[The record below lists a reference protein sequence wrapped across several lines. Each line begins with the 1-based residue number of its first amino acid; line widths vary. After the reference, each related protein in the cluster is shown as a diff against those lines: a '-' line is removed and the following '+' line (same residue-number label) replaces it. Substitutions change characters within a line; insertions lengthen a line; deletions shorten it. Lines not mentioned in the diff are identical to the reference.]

1 MPSMLHEAIVTLFR
15 NRPTMAA
22 ELLVGVLHVPV
33 PSAGDVRVYE
43 ADLTQIVPTEY
54 RADLVVVH
62 GEGRDGVAVVLEV
75 QLAPD
80 PDKEFVW
87 PLYQAALRARL
98 RLPVCVLVVTDDD
111 AVARW
116 AATPVLVGPP
126 ASWFVPVVLG
136 PAAVPWVTAQEAA
149 RAPELAVLSALAHG
163 REAGGAQ
170 VALAAIAAAVR
181 LDAERAR
188 LYHDLV
194 MQHLGEAVRAEL
206 EALMATG
213 KYEYQSEFARQ
224 YIAEG
229 EAQGELKGKA
239 EALLAVLAARGFPPT
254 DEQRERILSCRDLAT
269 LDRWVWRAAS
279 AASVDEA
286 LG

>member
-15 NRPTMAA
+15 NRPTLAA
-22 ELLVGVLHVPV
+22 ELLVRVGVPV
-33 PSAGDVRVYE
+33 PYAGEGRVHE

-62 GEGRDGVAVVLEV
+62 GEGMDGVAVVLEV

-80 PDKEFVW
+80 PDKPFVW

-98 RLPVCVLVVTDDD
+98 RLPVCVLVVTVDE
-111 AVARW
+111 AVAQW
-116 AATPVLVGPP
+116 AATPVLMGPP
-126 ASWFVPVVLG
+126 RSWFVPVVLG
-136 PAAVPWVTAQEAA
+136 PAIVPWVTEEEAA
-149 RAPELAVLSALAHG
+149 RAPELAVLSTMAHG
-163 REAGGAQ
+163 REAGGA
-170 VALAAIAAAVR
+170 VLALAAMGAVVR
-181 LDAERAR
+181 LDADRAR

-194 MQHLGEAVRAEL
+194 MQYLGAAVRAEL

-213 KYEYQSEFARQ
+213 KYEYQSEFARK

-229 EAQGELKGKA
+229 RTQGQLIAKA
-239 EALLAVLAARGFPPT
+239 EAVMSVLAARGFQPT
-254 DEQRERILSCRDLAT
+254 EEQRQRILACRDLET

-279 AASVDEA
+279 AASVEDA

>member
-15 NRPTMAA
+15 NRPTLAA
-22 ELLVGVLHVPV
+22 ELLVRVGVPV
-33 PSAGDVRVYE
+33 PYAGEGRVYE
-43 ADLTQIVPTEY
+43 ADLTQVVPTEY
-54 RADLVVVH
+54 RADLVVVY
-62 GEGRDGVAVVLEV
+62 GEGMDGVAVVLEV
-75 QLAPD
+75 QLAAD
-80 PDKEFVW
+80 PDKPFAW

-98 RLPVCVLVVTDDD
+98 RVPVCVLVVAVDD

-116 AATPVLVGPP
+116 AATAVLVGPP

-136 PAAVPWVTAQEAA
+136 PDAVPRIGDLDEAA

-170 VALAAIAAAVR
+170 VALAAMAAAVH
-181 LDAERAR
+181 LDGDRAQ

-194 MQHLGEAVRAEL
+194 MQHLGEAIRAEL

-213 KYEYQSEFARQ
+213 KYEYQSEFARK

-229 EAQGELKGKA
+229 KLEGKVESLLGVLRVRGLAVSEAQ
-239 EALLAVLAARGFPPT
+239 
-254 DEQRERILSCRDLAT
+254 QQRILACREPEA
-269 LDRWVWRAAS
+269 LDRWLWRAVTAT
-279 AASVDEA
+279 SVEDA